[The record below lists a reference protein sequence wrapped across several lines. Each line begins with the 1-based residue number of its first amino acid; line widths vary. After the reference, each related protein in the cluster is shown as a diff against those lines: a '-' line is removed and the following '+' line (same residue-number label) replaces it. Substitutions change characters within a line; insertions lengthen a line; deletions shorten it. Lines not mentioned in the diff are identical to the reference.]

1 MNKWT
6 GFATLATFLF
16 FVPGS
21 SNGALEGPR
30 TEWESRFGNITGQV
44 RAFYEIP
51 KLKSGISGQTYA
63 YGFRELGSNQP
74 GIARFDDD
82 LTMPTWSAVSPFIED
97 APSSSASE
105 VIPLADGSVIFVSDT
120 LSRFASDGSV
130 VWSMPKGELVAVSL
144 LPSGDLVSVSRGE
157 PGSIRVLS
165 GATGA
170 TLDLLAIEGCQ
181 DAITTS
187 ASGMVYVAGS
197 CVPGRVTALR
207 TDPLRIEWSS
217 APDEIWHGQIVGLVA
232 DASGV
237 LVAKSEQLR
246 RHSAND
252 GQLLWEAMPIAGQFN
267 QFEID
272 GVGNVVT
279 SGTAIDRWD
288 GTTGAHLW
296 HYAEA
301 AVAHVDPAHDAVFFA
316 GMRSP
321 ESPGDRIRGYAGRLA
336 LADGNVV
343 WRQETDGTASILFF
357 DIAMSAGHLRIV
369 GVDCTFPYSESC
381 RSLLWTAD
389 PATGSNL
396 TSAPLVA
403 RNGVRGTVTL
413 EEGDRT
419 LVAALEWSVD
429 GPQIHLRSH
438 ANATGAL
445 LQESVTPIPFATMA
459 WSQQHSLAVVR
470 SGDGNIVATYG
481 IRGEGSTDYHVDAT
495 ILKIDVTNGQ
505 RVWQKFL
512 LDTTTSPQRNVYIS
526 EPAADAEGDIAIGV
540 LETYGASLPSR
551 RWVRK
556 FSHAS
561 GELMW
566 EREMPVDPWSISGYM
581 APGVSA
587 LGDDVR
593 SEAPLG
599 ESIVALTTL
608 SGADG
613 TTRWANPLIKGP
625 IRVLDA
631 SAAISWVSGPEV
643 VVRKF
648 DIASGEILWTSS
660 YSDPADVSYSM
671 AGNAIGEDND
681 FYIGGT
687 SRLVSP
693 TTRGLL
699 LRIDLATGNLVWA
712 RRLSENPVDP
722 RTRVNPRVVQ
732 DGKIYATQPFTHTY
746 GYALSAFSVVDG
758 APRGSAYLYSSPLDH
773 PHLPQHGDSG
783 IIGTTTAG
791 DLLVI
796 GALHE
801 PGRATEWTLT
811 NLDQPMPGANGSM
824 RVALALEPRN
834 AAANEARSD
843 FVFETVND
851 GSVTADDVRALLTLP
866 PGTLVESTTCVLAGM
881 PCTAATTATS
891 VEGSFTIAAGETLR
905 ISGSTRLIETHDP
918 LNPQKFIAS
927 AFAAHPFSEHDLKEN
942 VVSIGAIDRIFGH
955 GFEP

>member
-6 GFATLATFLF
+6 RSGTLATFLF
-16 FVPGS
+16 FMPGS
-21 SNGALEGPR
+21 GNGASEGPR
-30 TEWESRFGNITGQV
+30 AEWESRFGNITGQV
-44 RAFYEIP
+44 RAFYETP
-51 KLKSGISGQTYA
+51 KLKSGISGQTFA
-63 YGFRELGSNQP
+63 YGFSEPGSNQP
-74 GIARFDDD
+74 GIARFDAD
-82 LTMPTWSAVSPFIED
+82 LSMPTWSAVSPFIED
-97 APSSSASE
+97 APSSAPE
-105 VIPLADGSVIFVSDT
+105 LIPLADGSVIFLTDT
-120 LSRFASDGSV
+120 LSRFAADGSV
-130 VWSMPKGELVAVSL
+130 VWSMPKGELAAVAV
-144 LPSGDLVSVSRGE
+144 LPSGDLVSVFRGE

-181 DAITTS
+181 DAITAS
-187 ASGMVYVAGS
+187 ASGMVYVGGS

-207 TDPLRIEWSS
+207 TDPLHVEWNS
-217 APDEIWHGQIVGLVA
+217 APDELWHGQSVGMVA

-237 LVAKSEQLR
+237 LIAKSEQLR
-246 RHSAND
+246 RLSASD
-252 GQLLWEAMPIAGQFN
+252 GQLLWEAMPVEGQFK

-272 GVGNVVT
+272 GVGNIVT
-279 SGTAIDRWD
+279 SGAAIDRWD
-288 GTTGAHLW
+288 GTTGTHLW

-301 AVAHVDPAHDAVFFA
+301 AVAHVDSAHDAVFFA

-321 ESPGDRIRGYAGRLA
+321 QSPGDRTRGYAGRLA

-343 WRQETDGTASILFF
+343 WRHETDGTASIQFF
-357 DIAMSAGHLRIV
+357 DIAMSAGDLRIV
-369 GVDCTFPYSESC
+369 GVDCTFPYSETC

-389 PATGSNL
+389 PATGNNL
-396 TSAPLVA
+396 ASAPLVA
-403 RNGVRGTVTL
+403 RSGVRGTATL

-419 LVAALEWSVD
+419 LLAALEWSAD

-438 ANATGAL
+438 DNATGAL
-445 LQESVTPIPFATMA
+445 LQESVTPISFVTMA
-459 WSQQHSLAVVR
+459 WSQNHSLSVVR
-470 SGDGNIVATYG
+470 SGDGNIVATFG

-505 RVWQKFL
+505 RLWQKFL
-512 LDTTTSPQRNVYIS
+512 LDTVTSPQLNVYIS
-526 EPAADAEGDIAIGV
+526 EPAANAEGDIAIGV
-540 LETYGASLPSR
+540 LDTYWEFLPSR

-556 FSHAS
+556 FSHAT

-566 EREMPVDPWSISGYM
+566 QREMPVNPLSISSYM
-581 APGVSA
+581 APGVSG
-587 LGDDVR
+587 LGEDFR
-593 SEAPLG
+593 SETPLG
-599 ESIVALTTL
+599 ESIAAVTTL
-608 SGADG
+608 SGVDG
-613 TTRWANPLIKGP
+613 TTRWANPLIVGQ
-625 IRVLDA
+625 IRILDA
-631 SAAISWVSGPEV
+631 STAIAWASGPEV

-671 AGNAIGEDND
+671 AGTAIGDEDD
-681 FYIGGT
+681 FYVGGT

-699 LRIDLATGNLVWA
+699 LRIGLATGNRVWA

-722 RTRVNPRVVQ
+722 RSRVNPRIVQ
-732 DGKIYATQPFTHTY
+732 DGKIYATQPLRHTY

-758 APRGSAYLYSSPLDH
+758 ASRGSAYLYSSPLAH

-783 IIGTTTAG
+783 IIGATTAG

-801 PGRATEWTLT
+801 PGRATEWTLA
-811 NLDQPMPGANGSM
+811 NWGLPMPGANGSL
-824 RVALALEPRN
+824 RVALALEPGD
-834 AAANEARSD
+834 AAANEVRYD

-866 PGTLVESTTCVLAGM
+866 PGTLVESTSCVLAGM
-881 PCTAATTATS
+881 PCAAATTATS
-891 VEGSFTIAAGETLR
+891 VEGSYMIAAGETLR
-905 ISGSTRLIETHDP
+905 ISGSTRSIGTHDP
-918 LNPQKFIAS
+918 LNPQEFIAS
-927 AFAAHPFSEHDLKEN
+927 AFAAHPFSELDLKDN
-942 VVSIGAIDRIFGH
+942 VVSRGAVDRIFRN